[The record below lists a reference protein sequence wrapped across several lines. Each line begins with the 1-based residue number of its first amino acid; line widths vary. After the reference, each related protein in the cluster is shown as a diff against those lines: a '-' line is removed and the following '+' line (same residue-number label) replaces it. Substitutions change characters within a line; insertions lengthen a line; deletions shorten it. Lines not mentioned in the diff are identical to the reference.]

1 MTSFIRAALVLV
13 LLAGLQ
19 GCAGRTSIPDTAYPT
34 IVEEYPLAPLLLKKP
49 GQYFSIS
56 RIDDHPISRDGSF
69 RPQLEQRA
77 AGSDYAIRIEPGTH
91 ELIATACAIFTNP
104 LKALL
109 LLNQY
114 RCVRVRIN
122 LEVEKSRHYVLKGKI
137 DKRKN
142 FADIWIE
149 DIASR
154 TAVTERVR
162 GHSFL

>member
-1 MTSFIRAALVLV
+1 MTSLIRAALVIS
-13 LLAGLQ
+13 LLAVLQ
-19 GCAGRTSIPDTAYPT
+19 GCAGRTSIPDTPYPT
-34 IVEEYPLAPLLLKKP
+34 VVEEYPLAPLLLKRP
-49 GQYFSIS
+49 GQYFSINS
-56 RIDDHPISRDGSF
+56 IDDHSIARDGSF

-77 AGSDYAIRIEPGTH
+77 AGSDYAIRIEPGVH
-91 ELIATACAIFTNP
+91 ELIATACAMFTNP
-104 LKALL
+104 LKAIL

-122 LEVEKSRHYVLKGKI
+122 LEVEKSRHYVLRGKI

-154 TAVTERVR
+154 TVVTERVR
-162 GHSFL
+162 GHSFV